1 MIALTGGRI
10 LPVAGEPIEKGTVL
24 VENGKIKAVGA
35 DLEVPAGAQVVDVT
49 GMWVTPGLIDVHTH
63 ISVMGEPAPT
73 DTVDGN
79 EGSSPI
85 TPHLRV
91 IDALNPRDVGITE
104 SVKAGFTTCYT
115 GPGSANIIGGTGTAI
130 KLRHGRTIDDIVIPG
145 TVQMK
150 MALGE
155 NPKKFYGDMKKQPPM
170 TRMMTAAMLRETLTA
185 AVEYSEALREA
196 EKKGEKPPKKD
207 MKLAALVPVVRGEMR
222 VRIHCHRCD
231 DIYTAIRIS
240 EEFGLDFTLEHC
252 TEGYMIADIL
262 AQKKIPCVVGPL
274 TMGLRKREIW
284 NADLNNAKTLLEA
297 GVEFSFT
304 EDSSSGTRW
313 LPMHIGLC
321 IGRGLPEDAAL
332 RAVTINPARIL
343 GLDNRLGTL
352 EPGKDADL
360 AVFNGNPFL
369 NTTLCKATMIDG
381 VFEHNEL

>member
-1 MIALTGGRI
+1 MIALTGGKVV
-10 LPVAGEPIEKGTVL
+10 PVSGAPLDKATVL
-24 VENGKIKAVGA
+24 VEDGKIKAVGVDVAIPA
-35 DLEVPAGAQVVDVT
+35 DAQVVDVS

-63 ISVMGEPAPT
+63 ISVMGEPAPV
-73 DTVDGN
+73 DTMDGN

-91 IDALNPRDVGITE
+91 IDALHPRDIGITE
-104 SVKAGFTTCYT
+104 TVKAGFTTCYT

-130 KLRHGRTIDDIVIPG
+130 KLRTGKTIDDIIIPG

-155 NPKKFYGDMKKQPPM
+155 NPKKFYGEMKKQAPM

-185 AVEYSEALREA
+185 AVEYSDALREV
-196 EKKGEKPPKKD
+196 EQKGEKPPKKD
-207 MKLAALVPVVRGEMR
+207 MKLAALVPAVRGEMK

-240 EEFGLDFTLEHC
+240 EEFGLDFTIEHC

-262 AQKKIPCVVGPL
+262 AEKKIPCVVGPL
-274 TMGLRKREIW
+274 NMGLRKREIW
-284 NADLNNAKTLLEA
+284 YADLNNAKTLLEA

-304 EDSSSGTRW
+304 EDSSAGTKW

-321 IGRGLPEDAAL
+321 IGRGLPEEAAM

-343 GLDNRLGTL
+343 GLQDRVGTL
-352 EPGKDADL
+352 EVGKDADI

-369 NTTLCKATMIDG
+369 NTTLCKATMVDG
-381 VFEHNEL
+381 NWEHNEL

>member
-1 MIALTGGRI
+1 MIALTGGKI

-24 VENGKIKAVGA
+24 VEDGKIKAVGA
-35 DLEVPAGAQVVDVT
+35 NLEVPAGAQVVDVT
-49 GMWVTPGLIDVHTH
+49 GMWVTPGLIDAHTH

-185 AVEYSEALREA
+185 A
-196 EKKGEKPPKKD
+196 D
-207 MKLAALVPVVRGEMR
+207 
-222 VRIHCHRCD
+222 
-231 DIYTAIRIS
+231 
-240 EEFGLDFTLEHC
+240 
-252 TEGYMIADIL
+252 
-262 AQKKIPCVVGPL
+262 
-274 TMGLRKREIW
+274 
-284 NADLNNAKTLLEA
+284 LLEENPEA
-297 GVEFSFT
+297 AAPQSPDGT
-304 EDSSSGTRW
+304 EDV
-313 LPMHIGLC
+313 P
-321 IGRGLPEDAAL
+321 AAE
-332 RAVTINPARIL
+332 PA
-343 GLDNRLGTL
+343 
-352 EPGKDADL
+352 A
-360 AVFNGNPFL
+360 
-369 NTTLCKATMIDG
+369 ATPD
-381 VFEHNEL
+381 E